1 MVLNLIMV
9 LFIVYFANYAKY
21 TINNTMIK
29 FKTIMNTTLIKKGIL
44 YD

>member
-1 MVLNLIMV
+1 MLISNK
-9 LFIVYFANYAKY
+9 LHSFRNYLAAKY